1 MRSVLNL
8 FLLLLLSVTPLFS
21 QKKELKTK
29 FGKISDAEIAMKSY
43 EPDPAAPGVVLFDKG
58 VVSHRYVDHKGF
70 MQEYKRHVRLKIF
83 KKEAYDLADVIIFYF
98 KKQKIVDL
106 KASCYNIENGKLVET
121 ELQKSNIFDESLTR
135 ARLLKKFSI
144 PAVREGSIIEYT
156 YTISDDFVVEL
167 PDWNFQQEEIPTIWS
182 EFEAEIPSFIEYSK
196 VAQGWYPFSLAVDE
210 NGNAA
215 ISLTTAER
223 SGGSITNTSMGS
235 ANVEYQV
242 KKLHFI
248 QENIPALKPESFVA
262 STSDYLSRIYFD
274 VHAVYDTDLIP
285 SGTSYQL
292 VNGAFRELNN
302 TWEKLGE
309 EMLEDSYEDALKSS
323 KYTADIAAQTVV
335 GKSTLLEKTTALYEY
350 VGKNFQVRHLP
361 YPWLSQSFE
370 KLNKDRNGTETD
382 VNLLFINLLRKVK
395 INAWPVMISTRAHGH
410 IHPVRIDPS
419 EMDRVITAVE
429 LEDQSLLLLD
439 ASAFPNPIGLLDDE
453 DLNENGLLIKA
464 KGDIKWVP
472 LQNKVSVKTIYLATL
487 NLKPEGAL
495 SGKVVCAQTGYEAVK
510 SRAVLH
516 KDRDTLNFVRTTFKE
531 WAADGAFSEIKIENG
546 NQWQEP
552 TVKTEF
558 KLESSAFSSVSGNK
572 IFVTPS
578 LGLGLHEN
586 PFKNP
591 TRKFN
596 VDLGT
601 PHDEN
606 YNIIINI
613 PAGYTVEEK
622 PKGAKMAFGENA
634 LVFEYLVE
642 STPDQIKIIIRNKY
656 KKPYIG
662 ADLYPELREYFSTLV
677 AKMEEQIVFTKS

>member
-1 MRSVLNL
+1 MRTVLSL
-8 FLLLLLSVTPLFS
+8 FLLLFLSVSPLFS

-58 VVSHRYVDHKGF
+58 AVSHRYIDHRGF

-83 KKEAYDLADVIIFYF
+83 KKEAYDLANVIIFYF
-98 KKQKIVDL
+98 KRQKISEL
-106 KASCYNIENGKLVET
+106 KASCYNVENGKLVET
-121 ELQKSNIFDESLTR
+121 ELEKNNVFDESLTR
-135 ARLLKKFSI
+135 TRLLRKFSI

-156 YTISDDFVVEL
+156 YTITDEFVVGL
-167 PDWNFQQEEIPTIWS
+167 PDWTFQQEEIPTIWS
-182 EFEAEIPSFIEYSK
+182 EFEAEIPTFIEYNK
-196 VAQGWYPFSLAVDE
+196 IAQGWYPFTLAVDE
-210 NGNAA
+210 NVNTSM
-215 ISLTTAER
+215 SLTITER
-223 SGGSITNTSMGS
+223 TGGSISKSSMGS
-235 ANVEYQV
+235 VNIEYQV
-242 KKLHFI
+242 KKLHYI
-248 QENIPALKPESFVA
+248 QENVPALKPESFVA
-262 STSDYLSRIYFD
+262 STSDYLSCIYFD

-285 SGTSYQL
+285 SGTSYQM
-292 VNGAFRELNN
+292 VNGSFRERNN

-309 EMLEDSYEDALKSS
+309 EMLEDSYDDALKSS
-323 KYTADIAAQTVV
+323 KYTADIAEQTVA
-335 GKSTLLEKTTALYEY
+335 GKTTVIEKTTALYEY

-361 YPWLSQSFE
+361 YPWMSQTFE
-370 KLNKDRNGTETD
+370 KLNKDRNGSETD
-382 VNLLFINLLRKVK
+382 INLLFVNLLRKAK
-395 INAWPVMISTRAHGH
+395 LNAWPVMISTRAHGR
-410 IHPVRIDPS
+410 IHPIRIDPA

-429 LEDQSLLLLD
+429 LEDETLLLVD
-439 ASAFPNPIGLLDDE
+439 ASAFPNPIGLLDNE
-453 DLNENGLLIKA
+453 DLNEDGLLIKA
-464 KGDIKWVP
+464 KGNVKWVP
-472 LQNKVSVKTIYLATL
+472 LQNKVPVKTIYLATL
-487 NLKPEGAL
+487 DLKPEGML
-495 SGKVVCAQTGYEAVK
+495 TGKVVCAQMGYDAVK
-510 SRAVLH
+510 SHVALS
-516 KDRDTLNFVRTTFKE
+516 KDKDPMNFVRSTFKE
-531 WAADGAFSEIKIENG
+531 WAADGTFSEIKIENG
-546 NQWQEP
+546 DAWQEP

-558 KLESSAFSSVSGNK
+558 KMESSAFSSVSGTK
-572 IFVTPS
+572 IFVSPS

-586 PFKNP
+586 PLKNP

-613 PAGYTVEEK
+613 PPGYTVEEK

-642 STPDQIKIIIRNKY
+642 STPDKIKVIIRNKY